1 MPIVVDRKTGQV
13 VSGKLTPQ
21 EREQA
26 WERIFEIWI
35 QDRDN
40 QERFFQRVDEIER
53 ELMRGCGNAAG

>member
-13 VSGKLTPQ
+13 VSGQLTPQ

-35 QDRDN
+35 QNRDN
-40 QERFFQRVDEIER
+40 QERFFRRVDEIEQ
-53 ELMRGCGNAAG
+53 ELMRGVSNAAG

>member
-13 VSGKLTPQ
+13 VSGQLTPQ

-35 QDRDN
+35 QNRDN
-40 QERFFQRVDEIER
+40 QERFFRRVDEIER
-53 ELMRGCGNAAG
+53 ELMREVSNAAG